1 MEILLAAPGTG
12 KTTKTKAIIDERFK
26 DASNI
31 LILSF
36 TNATVNDLNNSFER
50 YDNVHCYTLH
60 KYALLINHLPEHH
73 ILSKLEITYL
83 EKFSEK
89 LNVNFNVLCETL
101 RCMTFDMMISGSIT
115 FIRSNPIYAESRI
128 GHIDL
133 LIVDEFQDFNET
145 ERSLLELLY
154 EYASDVI
161 ILGDDDQSIYGFK
174 NADPEALIG
183 IYNSEDSLKIPHEHI
198 CYRCPDEVV
207 SCSSNLIRMNTTRI
221 DKEWHLGNKKGEV
234 QVLQGKNQEVVN
246 AYIIK
251 TLNELRRDFSDE
263 SVLILSS
270 VKIATLPVLRALD
283 ENGIGY
289 TNFMNKDLSK
299 SEFYLIWWLRAIYGT
314 QPFLNVVFLL
324 CHFKLHSKVKLI
336 EKFKDYIKNTSLQN
350 ELLSLILSYEPF
362 KIPLSE
368 YLNTKPDLNIFFKDN
383 PEFVIFRD
391 YIDESSLSRSIE
403 EIVKNYSESTSFD
416 NHGINAMTIH
426 KSKGLQADNVFI
438 LGLTEGLFPN
448 KKEGTDN
455 IESQRRVLFVGMTRA
470 LKRLW
475 LISCIEWDSADI
487 QSSMAD
493 KSQFGFKG
501 RQIMTGRMS
510 SFIDEMGLRVKPIR

>member
-50 YDNVHCYTLH
+50 YNNVHCYTLH

-145 ERSLLELLY
+145 ERSLLALLF

-183 IYNSEDSLKIPHEHI
+183 IYH
-198 CYRCPDEVV
+198 
-207 SCSSNLIRMNTTRI
+207 
-221 DKEWHLGNKKGEV
+221 
-234 QVLQGKNQEVVN
+234 
-246 AYIIK
+246 
-251 TLNELRRDFSDE
+251 
-263 SVLILSS
+263 
-270 VKIATLPVLRALD
+270 
-283 ENGIGY
+283 
-289 TNFMNKDLSK
+289 
-299 SEFYLIWWLRAIYGT
+299 
-314 QPFLNVVFLL
+314 
-324 CHFKLHSKVKLI
+324 
-336 EKFKDYIKNTSLQN
+336 
-350 ELLSLILSYEPF
+350 
-362 KIPLSE
+362 
-368 YLNTKPDLNIFFKDN
+368 
-383 PEFVIFRD
+383 
-391 YIDESSLSRSIE
+391 
-403 EIVKNYSESTSFD
+403 
-416 NHGINAMTIH
+416 
-426 KSKGLQADNVFI
+426 
-438 LGLTEGLFPN
+438 
-448 KKEGTDN
+448 
-455 IESQRRVLFVGMTRA
+455 
-470 LKRLW
+470 
-475 LISCIEWDSADI
+475 
-487 QSSMAD
+487 
-493 KSQFGFKG
+493 
-501 RQIMTGRMS
+501 
-510 SFIDEMGLRVKPIR
+510 